1 MRTVVIWDNYGAE
14 PVRFFVVDRDLKHL
28 NNKYVNST
36 DCDMKDWDEISS
48 LVYDDEGKKVIDL
61 LEEFPVDEVKN
72 GAQVI
77 VCGFI
82 P

>member
-14 PVRFFVVDRDLKHL
+14 PIRFFTVDRDLKHL

-48 LVYDDEGKKVIDL
+48 LVYDEEGKKVIDL